1 MIRWFLDRQLR
12 AFQRR
17 WGYDASYAREL
28 LAADPSALI
37 AFGLASG
44 LGRYRKG
51 VPVAAHAAVQLVSV
65 MAEDCGPC
73 AQLGV
78 DMALEAGVPPAVLRA
93 IAERDFSA
101 MPAEIGLAVRWAD
114 ASLAHAPAADEM
126 RDDIVRLWGQRG
138 LISLAFAL
146 TAGRIYPTVKYALGY
161 GRACT
166 RLNIAGEARPVRPAP
181 LHVAA

>member
-12 AFQRR
+12 GFERR
-17 WGYDASYAREL
+17 WGYDTAYAREL
-28 LAADPSALI
+28 LEADPFALI
-37 AFGLASG
+37 AFGLA
-44 LGRYRKG
+44 GRIGAYRKG
-51 VPVAAHAAVQLVSV
+51 VPVDVHGAVQLVSV

-73 AQLGV
+73 AQLGI

-93 IAERDFSA
+93 VVERDFAA
-101 MPAEIGLAVRWAD
+101 MPAEIALAVRWAD
-114 ASLAHAPAADEM
+114 ASLARAPEADEM

-146 TAGRIYPTVKYALGY
+146 TAGRIYPTVKYAMGH
-161 GRACT
+161 GRACM
-166 RLNIAGEARPVRPAP
+166 RLNIAGEARRPT